1 MNRFHDIGISARLDR
16 QRIRKLLAIG
26 FFASLLHV
34 TGDMILGW
42 RMKRQAVFCGYFRRI
57 PPPPTAVFWRRHC
70 WDFSEW
76 RWRGCPALAFTV

>member
-1 MNRFHDIGISARLDR
+1 MNRFHDIGISTRLDR

-42 RMKRQAVFCGYFRRI
+42 GVRLSRAGLCAGVS
-57 PPPPTAVFWRRHC
+57 
-70 WDFSEW
+70 D
-76 RWRGCPALAFTV
+76 